1 MSEVMAS
8 EIPGFYYDE
17 EKQRYFCVPPRH
29 LAYMTPEHQPA
40 PAISAAGNKTQ
51 AGRQDDTS
59 TTTVRHWDACAAG
72 RGHVPKSV
80 FAMQSRISTNF
91 DPSLLYQTLP
101 QTFACSS
108 RPMELTP
115 KARRVMDIKLNGDGN
130 LAAISLKEDYMM
142 QTMQVC
148 QVLFSPSQRKMLLLP
163 HPDRC
168 IGNEYGVEKSCVGVC
183 SYGTDSEIVLVSDC
197 YYGRIVAHTFGKRQ
211 DAFERESLW
220 FLKDATHR
228 FPVFVPKNCLNEALC
243 CVPRYTGGV
252 LCAVPGNYRNKGHSG
267 KVSVLGFSRHQLK
280 VLDVY
285 NVGDESTLMSLTF
298 REDLPH
304 LYAGT
309 RSGIV
314 ASFDWRAKRK
324 CSTITVNKES
334 KIAPSVIGLHALG
347 RDYLIT
353 SCMDSKLLLWDCRM
367 NRQVL
372 SYTEHCNSHY
382 WCQSVV
388 DKSQGF
394 VACVGEDKS
403 IRVWSAWTG
412 SLLRCI
418 PMSEYA
424 TDRNV
429 LDGEFP
435 AIAHTHSL
443 GGIEGAHALLVGTKE
458 GVTPFTVF

>member
-1 MSEVMAS
+1 MAADRR

-17 EKQRYFCVPPRH
+17 EKQRYFRAPPGH
-29 LAYMTPEHQPA
+29 LAYMTPDHQPA
-40 PAISAAGNKTQ
+40 PTFAAESKTQ
-51 AGRQDDTS
+51 AGRHDYTS
-59 TTTVRHWDACAAG
+59 TSTVRRWDACAAG

-80 FAMQSRISTNF
+80 FAMQSRISTSF

-101 QTFACSS
+101 LTFACSS
-108 RPMELTP
+108 CPMELTP
-115 KARRVMDIKLNGDGN
+115 MDRRVLDIKLNGDGN
-130 LAAISLKEDYMM
+130 LAVITLKEDDMN
-142 QTMQVC
+142 QTIQLC
-148 QVLFSPSQRKMLLLP
+148 QFLFSPPSQRKMLLLP
-163 HPDRC
+163 HLGRY
-168 IGNEYGVEKSCVGVC
+168 ISNEYGSCVGVC
-183 SYGTDSEIVLVSDC
+183 SYGTDSEIVLVLDG
-197 YYGRIVAHTFGKRQ
+197 YYNYGRIVAYTFGKRQ
-211 DAFERESLW
+211 DAFEGESLW
-220 FLKDATHR
+220 FVKDTTHR
-228 FPVFVPKNCLNEALC
+228 FPLFVPKSEFLC

-252 LCAVPGNYRNKGHSG
+252 LCAAPGNYRDKQHSG
-267 KVSVLGFSRHQLK
+267 KVSVLGLSSSRRQLK
-280 VLDVY
+280 ILDVY

-298 REDLPH
+298 REDPLH

-314 ASFDWRAKRK
+314 ASFDLRTKRK
-324 CSTITVNKES
+324 CSTMTVNKES
-334 KIAPSVIGLHALG
+334 KTAPSVIRLHALG
-347 RDYLIT
+347 REYLIT

-372 SYTEHCNSHY
+372 SYAEHCNSHY